1 MRRKQSSTNLE
12 LQEILNSHMHRVFY
26 WCLVPFAIGAVLL
39 IIGNYA
45 GWVACLGSLFFWAF
59 EAFAAHFR
67 KSMTLRELRE
77 NLQYTNGLFRGLC
90 FGLFP
95 LLGSNLARLQ
105 DMDQAIW
112 LFVVFSILILI
123 FIYLQEKLMRQT
135 AALLDEPTG

>member
-1 MRRKQSSTNLE
+1 
-12 LQEILNSHMHRVFY
+12 
-26 WCLVPFAIGAVLL
+26 
-39 IIGNYA
+39 
-45 GWVACLGSLFFWAF
+45 
-59 EAFAAHFR
+59 
-67 KSMTLRELRE
+67 MTLRELRE

>member
-1 MRRKQSSTNLE
+1 
-12 LQEILNSHMHRVFY
+12 MHRVFY
-26 WCLVPFAIGAVLL
+26 WCLVSFAIGAVLL

-45 GWVACLGSLFFWAF
+45 GWVASLGSLFFWAL

-95 LLGSNLARLQ
+95 LLGSNMARLQ
-105 DMDQAIW
+105 DTDQAIW
-112 LFVVFSILILI
+112 LWVASSSIYLICI
-123 FIYLQEKLMRQT
+123 FLQEKLMRQT